1 MKQTCTKK
9 VLLPYYVK
17 ECYNVTISKKRGGLM
32 DVFEFLTS
40 IEWLPAILFII
51 GFVLAI
57 IEMFNP
63 GFGVPGITG
72 VVCLIAGVVLM
83 ANTPVEALILI
94 FIIIVILG
102 TALAIVF
109 HLASKGKISRRII
122 LSDKLNKESGFNGT
136 EDMGRYIGLEGTATS
151 VLRPSGTADFDGM
164 KLDVVSQGEYI
175 AKGADIRVVKVEGR
189 RIVVDDFEKN

>member
-1 MKQTCTKK
+1 
-9 VLLPYYVK
+9 VK
-17 ECYNVTISKKRGGLM
+17 ECYNVSISKKRGGSM

-40 IEWLPAILFII
+40 IAWLPAILFII
-51 GFVLAI
+51 GFVLVI

-72 VVCLIAGVVLM
+72 VICLIAGVVLM

-109 HLASKGKISRRII
+109 HLASKGKISRKII
-122 LSDKLNKESGFNGT
+122 LSDKLNKESGFDGT
-136 EDMGRYIGLEGTATS
+136 EDMGRFIGLEGTATS
-151 VLRPSGTADFDGM
+151 VLRPSGTADFNGM

-175 AKGADIRVVKVEGR
+175 AKGADIKVVKVEGR
-189 RIVVDDFEKN
+189 RIVVDDFEKD